1 MHNPYAAPRAGQE
14 LRFAPASE
22 ARLLCWNGRIGRA
35 RFMAYSLLGIP
46 LTILFLLLIGIA
58 VGVFGLRPFLDR
70 EAMVMALGWLMLAI
84 PLLVLAAATRRRL
97 HDFDLS
103 SWWALMLLFPIFQ
116 FIFVIYLLVAP
127 GTPGANRFGASPPP
141 PDFGL
146 KLGVALGCALLFG
159 FIASRFL

>member
-14 LRFAPASE
+14 LQFAPASE
-22 ARLLCWNGRIGRA
+22 ARLLSWNGRLGRV
-35 RFMAYSLLGIP
+35 RFVAYSLLGIP

-58 VGVFGLRPFLDR
+58 AGVSGLRPFLDR
-70 EAMVMALGWLMLAI
+70 EAIAMALSWLLLAT
-84 PLLVLAAATRRRL
+84 PLLVLAATTRRRL

-116 FIFVIYLLVAP
+116 FVFLIYLLVAP

-141 PDFGL
+141 PDFGI
-146 KLGVALGCALLFG
+146 KLGVALGCALLSG
-159 FIASRFL
+159 FIGFRFL